1 MSKVDIAI
9 LIMALIGAWRGY
21 KDGFLMGFV
30 TMIALVLGVF
40 VAFKFTGE
48 GMVLLQDHFNAD
60 KESLPYI
67 TFFIIL
73 ILVVIAVVALGRAI
87 RSSIDKTFLGRV
99 DEIFGSVLGAFKT
112 LFTLSVLLWIA
123 DSFKVSLHHDWT
135 EGSFLYPFTAHL
147 APTLAR
153 WLANLFP
160 FLREIFPAF

>member
-9 LIMALIGAWRGY
+9 LLMALIGAWRGY
-21 KDGFLMGFV
+21 KDGFLMGFI

-40 VAFKFTGE
+40 VAFKLTGE
-48 GMVLLQDHFNAD
+48 GMELLQDHFNAD
-60 KESLPYI
+60 RQALPYI

-73 ILVVIAVVALGRAI
+73 ILVVVGVTWLGKAI

-99 DEIFGSVLGAFKT
+99 DEIFGSVLGVFKT

-123 DSFKVSLHHDWT
+123 DSFKVSLHQDWT
-135 EGSFLYPFTAHL
+135 EGSYLYPFTAHL

-153 WLANLFP
+153 WMASVFP
-160 FLREIFPAF
+160 FLREIFPSF

>member
-9 LIMALIGAWRGY
+9 LIMALIGAWKGY
-21 KDGFLMGFV
+21 KDGFLMGLV
-30 TMIALVLGVF
+30 TFFALVLGVF
-40 VAFKFTGE
+40 VAFKLTGE
-48 GMVLLQDHFNAD
+48 GMILLQDEFNAD
-60 KESLPYI
+60 KHMLPYI

-73 ILVVIAVVALGRAI
+73 VLVVIGVTWLGKAI

-123 DSFKVSLHHDWT
+123 DSFKVSLHRDWT
-135 EGSFLYPFTAHL
+135 EGSYLYPFTAHL

-153 WLANLFP
+153 WVAGFVP
-160 FLREIFPAF
+160 FLKEIFPTF